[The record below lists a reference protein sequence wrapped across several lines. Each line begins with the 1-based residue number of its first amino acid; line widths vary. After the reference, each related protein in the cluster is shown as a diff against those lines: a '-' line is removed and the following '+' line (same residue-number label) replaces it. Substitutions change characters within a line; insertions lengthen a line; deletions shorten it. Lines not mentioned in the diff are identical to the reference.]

1 MNIRIPS
8 AALAAL
14 YLIAGGLISTDAH
27 AQVTANS
34 FSSGGTAVS
43 TASGRGNTRL
53 RADSFATGGGYARST
68 MRGSGR
74 NGGFASG
81 NSTAIAAGGVAISN
95 GSSHANGW
103 GARSRADSTALSLG
117 GFARSRS
124 TARATGPWANARSGA
139 ISIADQG
146 QFSNTRSTAID
157 DRRNFGFSPSSSGSF
172 QQSFPRSRRNYPN
185 W

>member
-14 YLIAGGLISTDAH
+14 CLIAGGLTSTDAH

-34 FSSGGTAVS
+34 FSSGGTAIS
-43 TASGRGNTRL
+43 TASGRGNTRI

-74 NGGFASG
+74 NGGFATG
-81 NSTAIAAGGVAISN
+81 NSTAIAAGGVAVSN
-95 GSSHANGW
+95 GSSYANGW
-103 GARSRADSTALSLG
+103 GSRSRADSTALSLG

-124 TARATGPWANARSGA
+124 TARAMGPWANARSGA
-139 ISIADQG
+139 MSIAEPG
-146 QFSNTRSTAID
+146 QFSNTRSTATD
-157 DRRNFGFSPSSSGSF
+157 DRRNFGFYPSSSGSF
-172 QQSFPRSRRNYPN
+172 QQSFRRVRTFNGN